1 MSAGSIM
8 IPLSWLEFLALYHLL
23 IALSFVERV
32 KSLRT
37 ECLDRNSRCPSE
49 NGQNEGINLR
59 EDATKGHKPN
69 RFRLFRMRRRVK
81 YECRVVGEIS

>member
-1 MSAGSIM
+1 M
-8 IPLSWLEFLALYHLL
+8 ISLSWLEFLALYQLL

-32 KSLRT
+32 KSLGT
-37 ECLDRNSRCPSE
+37 ACLDQNSWCPLE

-59 EDATKGHKPN
+59 EDATKGHKHN
-69 RFRLFRMRRRVK
+69 LFRLFRMRRRVK